1 MARMID
7 VFDLSGRVAIITG
20 ASSGIGAATARRF
33 ARAGAALVLSD
44 YAPDAHDIGAV
55 IKDITAIGGKVE
67 VLNLDVRDT
76 AAVNRLVDLAI
87 TSFGKLDIAI
97 ANAAIARIAPF
108 GNMSEADFETTLDV
122 DLTGVWR
129 LFRAAVG
136 PMAANGSGRLVAT
149 ASTVGVLEA
158 WNAHAHYAAAKAGIV
173 GMVRSLA
180 AELGPSGITV
190 NAVAPGIIETP
201 QTLDEVN
208 SLGAKGLVA
217 TTRAQPIRRI
227 GRPEDIAA
235 AFQFLA
241 SEAGAF
247 ITGHTLVVDGGRT
260 ITR

>member
-1 MARMID
+1 MID

-136 PMAANGSGRLVAT
+136 PMAANGSGRVVAT
-149 ASTVGVLEA
+149 VECACALCRGKGRDRR
-158 WNAHAHYAAAKAGIV
+158 H
-173 GMVRSLA
+173 
-180 AELGPSGITV
+180 
-190 NAVAPGIIETP
+190 
-201 QTLDEVN
+201 
-208 SLGAKGLVA
+208 GA
-217 TTRAQPIRRI
+217 
-227 GRPEDIAA
+227 
-235 AFQFLA
+235 LA
-241 SEAGAF
+241 SC
-247 ITGHTLVVDGGRT
+247 RT
-260 ITR
+260 RPLRNNGQRRCARDN

>member
-1 MARMID
+1 MID

-55 IKDITAIGGKVE
+55 INDITAIGGKVE

-76 AAVNRLVDLAI
+76 AAVNRLVDRAI

-136 PMAANGSGRLVAT
+136 PMVANGSGRLVAT

-208 SLGAKGLVA
+208 SLGARGIAA
-217 TTRAQPIRRI
+217 TARSQPIRRI

-247 ITGHTLVVDGGRT
+247 IAGHTLVVDGGRT